1 MGVIN
6 VRWEEFGEGI
16 EEMVDLGSK
25 GENVVIDEEGKRYS
39 VIGISDE
46 ELEELGEKEKGLVNK

>member
-16 EEMVDLGSK
+16 EEMFDLGSK

-46 ELEELGEKEKGLVNK
+46 ELEKLGEKEKGLVNK